1 MSLGLRARDPI
12 LAGQLSPV
20 PKCLNGRLPVVVL
33 REVER
38 RLPVVVRQVDVRLG
52 AAEEQLERVALPLG
66 GWGPS
71 IYDVV
76 KDMMFS
82 KT

>member
-1 MSLGLRARDPI
+1 M
-12 LAGQLSPV
+12 SPV
-20 PKCLNGRLPVVVL
+20 PECLNGRLPVVVL

-52 AAEEQLERVALPLG
+52 AAEERLEQVELTLG
-66 GWGPS
+66 GDRP
-71 IYDVV
+71 YR
-76 KDMMFS
+76 MLS